1 MPELDEFHYHEM
13 LDRLSVMMQVVDN
26 NVQQHPVAKI
36 DKELKEHISNAVDQ
50 LWLAYQKTGQLI
62 TEKFETNNSKQV

>member
-13 LDRLSVMMQVVDN
+13 LDRLSVMMQVVNN

-36 DKELKEHISNAVDQ
+36 DKELKEHISSAVDQ

>member
-13 LDRLSVMMQVVDN
+13 LDRLSVMMQVVNN